1 MTNVSP
7 DEILVEADVYAMIN
21 RLNSMEQHIREY
33 IPSTLYLKEDGS
45 PNVHTRWGAILYHL
59 QYMRATLR
67 SFL

>member
-1 MTNVSP
+1 MDSP
-7 DEILVEADVYAMIN
+7 DEILVEADVYAMIE
-21 RLNSMEQHIREY
+21 RLNIMESHIRQY
-33 IPSTLYLKEDGS
+33 IPSTLFLKESGE

>member
-1 MTNVSP
+1 MTTESP
-7 DEILVEADVYAMIN
+7 DEILVEADVYAMIS
-21 RLNSMEQHIREY
+21 RLDNMESHIREY
-33 IPSTLYLKEDGS
+33 IPPTLYLKEDGS